1 MRTEVRTER
10 KINFA
15 TFCPDPPIQASSWGG
30 VGVSMCDGDDYSPEA
45 VEVQLQVRSFLR
57 SKTGPRESREETVCP
72 FPLE

>member
-30 VGVSMCDGDDYSPEA
+30 VGVSICDGDDFSSEG
-45 VEVQLQVRSFLR
+45 VEVQLQVRSFFYAPEQGDRRQFVLFLL
-57 SKTGPRESREETVCP
+57 SRK
-72 FPLE
+72 